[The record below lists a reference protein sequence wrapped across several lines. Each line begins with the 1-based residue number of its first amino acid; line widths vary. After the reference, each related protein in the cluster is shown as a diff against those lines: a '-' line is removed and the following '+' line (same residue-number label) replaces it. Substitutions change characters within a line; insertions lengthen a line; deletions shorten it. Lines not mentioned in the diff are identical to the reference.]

1 MSRILTLLRK
11 DLRVLSRSP
20 ALLVALVV
28 YPLLIALLVALVV
41 RFASERPRVGF
52 VDLDELPEELVVG
65 GQRFDV
71 DNVLKRVET
80 EVDLVPLS
88 EDDAN
93 DALASG
99 DVVATITVPRGFASR
114 LRGMVLSPV
123 LILKTTE
130 SGLSTRVER
139 QTEALVYNLNRQL
152 QDRYIDANLEYVEIL
167 QEGGR
172 GTFLGNEFDIVGIE
186 GLARIL
192 EDLRRRTDDPQIVSA
207 LREIENFAAEARIA
221 LEQSDETLR
230 ATANPIEFRH
240 ETAGEPT
247 RLLSAQLQASA
258 LALTLAFL
266 CMLVAAG
273 AIAAERDENVIGR
286 LTRGLVRLGELVL
299 AKVALAATL
308 ALGLGLALSVVFGVG
323 VELAGGVGEP
333 WARLPLLAFGL
344 TLAGA
349 AFGALGVW
357 LGVLAR
363 EARTAS
369 FVALLVALPV
379 VLLGFLPEA
388 SIAAAAWAS
397 KAFPFVHA
405 ARFFESALYDV
416 DPWTTVAREAVWL
429 AALTASFAFAARL
442 GVRRLIA

>member
-1 MSRILTLLRK
+1 MSRVLTLLRK

-20 ALLVALVV
+20 ALLVALVA

-65 GQRFDV
+65 GQSFNV

-88 EDDAN
+88 EEDA
-93 DALASG
+93 DEALTSG

-114 LRGMVLSPV
+114 LRGMVRSPV
-123 LILKTTE
+123 LILRTTE
-130 SGLSTRVER
+130 GGLSTRVER
-139 QTEALVYNLNRQL
+139 QTEALVYNLNRLL

-172 GTFLGNEFDIVGIE
+172 GTFLGNEFDIVGID

-192 EDLRRRTDDPQIVSA
+192 ADLRRRTDDPRIATA
-207 LREIENFAAEARIA
+207 LREIENFAGEARIA

-240 ETAGEPT
+240 EEAGEPT

-258 LALTLAFL
+258 LTLTLAFL

-299 AKVALAATL
+299 AKVSLAAAL
-308 ALGLGLALSVVFGVG
+308 ALGLGLALAIVFGLG

-333 WARLPLLAFGL
+333 WGRLPLLAVGL
-344 TLAGA
+344 VLAGA

-369 FVALLVALPV
+369 FVTLLVALPV

-388 SIAAAAWAS
+388 SVAAAAWVS
-397 KAFPFVHA
+397 NAFPFVHA
-405 ARFFESALYDV
+405 ARFFESALYDG
-416 DPWTTVAREAVWL
+416 DPWRTLAGEAVWL
-429 AALTASFAFAARL
+429 AALTAAFAFAARL

>member
-1 MSRILTLLRK
+1 
-11 DLRVLSRSP
+11 
-20 ALLVALVV
+20 
-28 YPLLIALLVALVV
+28 
-41 RFASERPRVGF
+41 
-52 VDLDELPEELVVG
+52 
-65 GQRFDV
+65 
-71 DNVLKRVET
+71 
-80 EVDLVPLS
+80 
-88 EDDAN
+88 
-93 DALASG
+93 
-99 DVVATITVPRGFASR
+99 
-114 LRGMVLSPV
+114 
-123 LILKTTE
+123 
-130 SGLSTRVER
+130 
-139 QTEALVYNLNRQL
+139 
-152 QDRYIDANLEYVEIL
+152 VEIL

-186 GLARIL
+186 GLAGIL
-192 EDLRRRTDDPQIVSA
+192 EDLRRRTNDPLIVSA
-207 LREIENFAAEARIA
+207 LREIENFAGEARIA

-240 ETAGEPT
+240 EEAGEPT

-286 LTRGLVRLGELVL
+286 LTRGLLRLGELVL

-323 VELAGGVGEP
+323 VEVAGGVGEP
-333 WARLPLLAFGL
+333 WARLPLLAVGL
-344 TLAGA
+344 ALAGA

-379 VLLGFLPEA
+379 VLLGFLSEA

-405 ARFFESALYDV
+405 ARFFESALYDG
-416 DPWTTVAREAVWL
+416 DPWTTVGREAAWL
-429 AALTASFAFAARL
+429 AALTASFALAARL